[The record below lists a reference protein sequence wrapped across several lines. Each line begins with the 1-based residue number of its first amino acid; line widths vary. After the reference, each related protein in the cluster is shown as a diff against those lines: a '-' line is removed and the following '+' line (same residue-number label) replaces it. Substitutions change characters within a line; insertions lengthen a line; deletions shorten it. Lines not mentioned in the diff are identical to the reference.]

1 MFSGGAYA
9 AWMARASDD
18 NVCGRTGPWGTGGE
32 RWPVCVCGLWSR
44 GCVGGVLQTDPQER
58 AKASAAS
65 VERTKLR
72 VGTY

>member
-32 RWPVCVCGLWSR
+32 RWPVLCAVYGR
-44 GCVGGVLQTDPQER
+44 EDKREGGDIL
-58 AKASAAS
+58 KN
-65 VERTKLR
+65 
-72 VGTY
+72 

>member
-32 RWPVCVCGLWSR
+32 RWRVR
-44 GCVGGVLQTDPQER
+44 FM
-58 AKASAAS
+58 
-65 VERTKLR
+65 VERTKER